1 MRPSHLSCASTSR
14 RISSSAGLTVSVAV
28 AMLVPLSLAVL
39 LRLPAQLL
47 QLGQHAR
54 RVLRKQLSDVL
65 PIVGIVKPSLRTHD
79 VVDCTLELFELRLRQ
94 RFWSLSHGSLRRVL
108 SRATGN
114 LGMLILAV
122 MPVDRAAALRA
133 ERLEPPFERL
143 KALHTP
149 KRPPRPGDWLA
160 EHHEAG
166 QSFAEFAR
174 SLPLAPTAARYLC
187 RTCGP
192 GLPRSSAGGLTSSA
206 NRRDLRPAPLDPDQL
221 RRTPGSSAPARTTAR
236 SRLADTRG
244 RAASSRRRHPGRW
257 PGVAPSLPA

>member
-1 MRPSHLSCASTSR
+1 MRPSHLSCPSTSR

-108 SRATGN
+108 CRVRT
-114 LGMLILAV
+114 I
-122 MPVDRAAALRA
+122 AAA
-133 ERLEPPFERL
+133 
-143 KALHTP
+143 
-149 KRPPRPGDWLA
+149 RPNG
-160 EHHEAG
+160 
-166 QSFAEFAR
+166 R
-174 SLPLAPTAARYLC
+174 SLPVQNLRSWPPAIF
-187 RTCGP
+187 CGRP
-192 GLPRSSAGGLTSSA
+192 
-206 NRRDLRPAPLDPDQL
+206 DLF
-221 RRTPGSSAPARTTAR
+221 G
-236 SRLADTRG
+236 
-244 RAASSRRRHPGRW
+244 
-257 PGVAPSLPA
+257 